1 MNTFS
6 KWVMLSVLAASSAA
20 VHAEDVRRIH
30 LRNDARLIQT
40 IKGDV
45 VTFECERM
53 GGPGISVNRW
63 IRDCNS
69 MARRELESM
78 KREGRL
84 GDTKLARAPL
94 GDKMVGEHLVMSLPT
109 RPGTNNTAGPVA
121 DL

>member
-1 MNTFS
+1 MNIFS
-6 KWVMLSVLAASSAA
+6 RWVVLPVLAASSFA
-20 VHAEDVRRIH
+20 VHAEDARRIH

-45 VTFECERM
+45 VTFQCERM
-53 GGPGISVNRW
+53 GGADISVNRW

-94 GDKMVGEHLVMSLPT
+94 GDKMTGDQLVMSLPT
-109 RPGTNNTAGPVA
+109 RPGTNHDGGPVA